1 MLCPIDKVH
10 KKPDRGEQIEASNTG
25 NRGPRRC
32 RPPPATLPVRYKANC
47 DDDGGRREATIYLDG
62 HRAIVKTRSA
72 IGAPLTV
79 CLPISAFDGIAVR
92 MKPAGDAG
100 EIEVVVELRHRDP
113 ALCLPLGVADDP
125 ADIADAWQMWGERLD
140 LPLLLVDVDGRT
152 MTVDSPETP
161 TARPRRRRPFLADRR
176 PRFLVRRKTGRV
188 GPVERLAAR
197 EIIARS

>member
-1 MLCPIDKVH
+1 LRHQTQAIEGASAGSS
-10 KKPDRGEQIEASNTG
+10 RGF
-25 NRGPRRC
+25 RLD
-32 RPPPATLPVRYKANC
+32 PATLPVRYKTNC

-100 EIEVVVELRHRDP
+100 QIEVVVELRHRDP

-197 EIIARS
+197 EIIARA